1 MSRSITAVHD
11 RTFVFE
17 SICSK
22 IVSGQSIGGTG
33 SLQLIGTAPQG
44 NTQMIK
50 LWQGFEA
57 NSQSKTVEGITGGGK
72 RKICYSAVVWGGENY
87 SCTVEISGYKNGSW
101 TKVFN
106 RTSQGMSE
114 AGIVECDGYEKY
126 RIYYYTDGHTYTN
139 VRIVVFG

>member
-1 MSRSITAVHD
+1 MNAIPEGAYFSNNADWAPEIRVKKDVLYKYLQIDS
-11 RTFVFE
+11 
-17 SICSK
+17 SK

-72 RKICYSAVVWGGENY
+72 RKICYSAVV
-87 SCTVEISGYKNGSW
+87 
-101 TKVFN
+101 
-106 RTSQGMSE
+106 
-114 AGIVECDGYEKY
+114 
-126 RIYYYTDGHTYTN
+126 
-139 VRIVVFG
+139 